1 MGKEIVKVM
10 KYELRYID
18 GCGDF
23 YEMQHQV
30 WDIQRQVREMLN
42 KTIQESYL
50 WDYRCRV
57 HKEQTGNKLDEKEE
71 LGDKLDNYIYH
82 RIRKDHPSVSSTCCN
97 AAVRQARKK
106 YKDAWKDIQ
115 SGQTTLPSY
124 KADQP
129 IPLHNRDNIKFQHDP
144 EEGNIVV
151 LTLFSDD
158 YKKQTGYQN
167 LRFGIRAHDS
177 TQKSILEKVCS
188 GEYGHGQ
195 CQLIYEKKKWFLLL
209 NYNPPKKDGFL
220 LDPDKTLGIDMGVA
234 YAVYCSS
241 RDCRGTF
248 TIPGDEVI
256 EYAKKLEARKYAKQ
270 KQARYC
276 GEGRI
281 GHGTRTRVSYV
292 YKEEDAIANFR
303 DTINHR
309 YSKAVV
315 EYAVK
320 NGFGRIQMEELKGVK
335 EDTGFPKR
343 LLHWTYFDLQT
354 KIVNKAKEYGIE
366 VVKIE
371 PAYTS
376 QRCSRCGNIDKANR
390 PSQAE
395 FRCTECGFEC
405 NADYNAS
412 QNISIPGIDK
422 IIKKALQ
429 KKKKCEPEADN

>member
-82 RIRKDHPSVSSTCCN
+82 RIRKDHPNISSACCN

-129 IPLHNRDNIKFQHDP
+129 IPLHGKDNIKFQHDP
-144 EEGNIVV
+144 EEGNIIV
-151 LTLFSDD
+151 LTLFSED
-158 YKKQTGYQN
+158 YKKQTSYQN

-209 NYNPPKKDGFL
+209 NYNPPKKEGFL

-256 EYAKKLEARKYAKQ
+256 EYAKKLEARKYARQ

-281 GHGTRTRVSYV
+281 GHGTKTRVSSV

-366 VVKIE
+366 TQKIE

-429 KKKKCEPEADN
+429 KKKKCEPEEDN